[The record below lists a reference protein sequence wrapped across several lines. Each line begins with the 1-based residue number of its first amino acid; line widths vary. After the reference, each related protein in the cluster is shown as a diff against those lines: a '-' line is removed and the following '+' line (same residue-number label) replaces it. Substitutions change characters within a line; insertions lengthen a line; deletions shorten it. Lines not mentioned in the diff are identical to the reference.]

1 MRISSFNIN
10 KFCGLYSGTKG
21 AYYNPRNIDFITPI
35 KDIISKV
42 LKTKDDIIFLQEF
55 YDNKNIKAEEF
66 FENNGYVVFHNSK
79 LKSNIKSHVVA
90 ITLKDSIWELIN
102 PDSDDKLKNK
112 FVAMK
117 YNESL
122 KIISIHNTGDTI
134 KQMVNKEFK
143 QHKKQVILGDFNDSS
158 WIEELHNNKKLE
170 YRDLV
175 TDDMITFKP
184 AQSTID
190 RIFVAKEYD
199 SRKIVFNGIL
209 ETFTSD
215 HNILTFTLNI

>member
-66 FENNGYVVFHNSK
+66 FENNGYVVFHNPK
-79 LKSNIKSHVVA
+79 LDSNIKSYVVA
-90 ITLKDSIWELIN
+90 ITLKDSLWELIN
-102 PDSDDKLKNK
+102 PDPNDILKNK

-117 YNESL
+117 YNKSF
-122 KIISIHNTGDTI
+122 KIISIHNTGDAI
-134 KQMVNKEFK
+134 KQMVNKEFAE
-143 QHKKQVILGDFNDSS
+143 HKKKVILGDFNDSS
-158 WIEELHNNKKLE
+158 WIKELHKKELE

-184 AQSTID
+184 KQSTID

-199 SRKIVFNGIL
+199 SRKIVFNGVL
-209 ETFTSD
+209 ETFASD

>member
-66 FENNGYVVFHNSK
+66 FENNGYVVFHNPK
-79 LKSNIKSHVVA
+79 LKSNIKSYVVA
-90 ITLKDSIWELIN
+90 ITLKDSLWELIN
-102 PDSDDKLKNK
+102 PDSKDKLKNK

-117 YNESL
+117 YNESF
-122 KIISIHNTGDTI
+122 KIISIHNTGDAI
-134 KQMVNKEFK
+134 KQMVNKEFAE
-143 QHKKQVILGDFNDSS
+143 HKKKVILGDFNDSS
-158 WIEELHNNKKLE
+158 WIKELHKKELE

-199 SRKIVFNGIL
+199 SRKIVFNGVL
-209 ETFTSD
+209 ETFASD